1 MKTPN
6 FKVLTTVAG
15 CLLAATSFSQNWR
28 LGGNGTFPPPNAVNA
43 TNNILGTDNT
53 ANFPLRIQTNGTQ
66 RVLIDNGGVGVNTGR
81 VVFGN
86 DLPNNF
92 TPQARLHLHQTGGVV
107 ATRFTNDN
115 TGFTANDGLAIGIL

>member
-1 MKTPN
+1 MKTR
-6 FKVLTTVAG
+6 KLLGLVALTT
-15 CLLAATSFSQNWR
+15 LTSATYAQDWK
-28 LGGNGTFPPPNAVNA
+28 LGGNTNFGPPAISGLVSNSNY
-43 TNNILGTDNT
+43 LGSLQNT
-53 ANFPLRIQTNGTQ
+53 PIVFGTNGTQ